1 MTHLRLLGVPSRRAP
16 ASPGRNRSPVIS
28 LPGCWLGG
36 EQRAKTMDETHAR
49 AQKPAAP
56 RVTGEPNL
64 VAPRRAVALF
74 SEPSRRAARAASG
87 LGASYFGPPA
97 SGSAEIRERNLTQ
110 FNSTFKL
117 RRRASSCRVAQLPL
131 SQPASRRARAP
142 EQASQRLS
150 RKAAAKTTPTAPS
163 DDRVELILAGSLTLL
178 ARPPKSSR
186 AEPRLAA
193 CLLARAPAES
203 QSGPPNSGQRHA
215 AR

>member
-117 RRRASSCRVAQLPL
+117 RRRASSCRVAPRRAAAFVAA
-131 SQPASRRARAP
+131 SQPTSARARASEP
-142 EQASQRLS
+142 EAFQKSG
-150 RKAAAKTTPTAPS
+150 RKDNS
-163 DDRVELILAGSLTLL
+163 DSAVG
-178 ARPPKSSR
+178 
-186 AEPRLAA
+186 
-193 CLLARAPAES
+193 
-203 QSGPPNSGQRHA
+203 
-215 AR
+215 